1 MAVYTQI
8 DDEAIDA
15 LLARYDIGKRR
26 ALTGIT
32 QGVEN
37 TNYRLET
44 DLETDRGG
52 RYILTI
58 YEKRVQAADLPF
70 FLGLKKHLAAKAYP
84 CPSPIADRDGQI
96 LQKIQGKPMAIV
108 SFLDGTDSPRP
119 TTEQC
124 QKAGAILARLH
135 LDAANF
141 TIPRPNAL
149 GQHAWAGLFDACG
162 DAVNRLEKG
171 LGAQIQKWLD
181 DLEQQWRHD
190 LPRGVIHAD
199 LFPDNVLFTRH
210 EISGVIDFYFACQDM
225 YAYDVAIT
233 INAWCFDDTKTFCQE
248 RYKAM
253 LKGYTD
259 LRPLS
264 EAEETALPILAKGAA
279 MRFFLTRL
287 YDCINT
293 PADAQ
298 VKPHDPQDY
307 LTRLRFWDGNPR
319 LIL

>member
-8 DDEAIDA
+8 DDETIDA
-15 LLARYDIGKRR
+15 LLAQYAIGKRR

-44 DLETDRGG
+44 DLENDREGI
-52 RYILTI
+52 YILTI
-58 YEKRVQAADLPF
+58 YEKRVKEADLPF
-70 FLGLKKHLAAKAYP
+70 FLGLKKHLAAKGYP
-84 CPSPIADRDGQI
+84 CPSPIADREGKI

-108 SFLDGTDSPRP
+108 SFLDGTDSPAP

-124 QKAGAILARLH
+124 EKAGAILARLH
-135 LDAANF
+135 LDAKDF

-149 GQHAWAGLFDACG
+149 GQHAWAGLFNACG
-162 DAVNRLEKG
+162 DAANHLENG

-181 DLEQQWRHD
+181 DIQNAWRHD
-190 LPRGVIHAD
+190 LPQGVIHAD
-199 LFPDNVLFTRH
+199 LFPDNVLFSNH

-233 INAWCFDDTKTFCQE
+233 INAWCFDDKMRFCHD

-259 LRPLS
+259 LRPLND
-264 EAEETALPILAKGAA
+264 AEQNALPILAKGAA

-287 YDCINT
+287 YDWINT

-307 LTRLRFWDGNPR
+307 LARLRFWDSTP
-319 LIL
+319 

>member
-8 DDEAIDA
+8 DDETIDA
-15 LLARYDIGKRR
+15 LLAQYAIGKRR

-44 DLETDRGG
+44 DLENDRGG

-58 YEKRVQAADLPF
+58 YEKRVKEADLPF
-70 FLGLKKHLAAKAYP
+70 FLGLKHHLAAKGYP

-108 SFLDGTDSPRP
+108 SFLDGTDSPAP

-124 QKAGAILARLH
+124 EKAGAILARLH
-135 LDAANF
+135 LDAKDF

-149 GQHAWAGLFDACG
+149 GQHAWAGLFNACG
-162 DAVNRLEKG
+162 DAANHLENG

-181 DLEQQWRHD
+181 DIQNAWRHD
-190 LPRGVIHAD
+190 LPQGVIHAD
-199 LFPDNVLFTRH
+199 LFPDNVLFSNH
-210 EISGVIDFYFACQDM
+210 NISGVIDFYFACQDM
-225 YAYDVAIT
+225 LAYDVAIT
-233 INAWCFDDTKTFCQE
+233 INAWCFDDKMRFCPD

-259 LRPLS
+259 LRPLTKT
-264 EAEETALPILAKGAA
+264 EQNALPILAKGAA

-287 YDCINT
+287 YDWINT
-293 PADAQ
+293 PEDAQ
-298 VKPHDPQDY
+298 VQPHDPKDY
-307 LTRLRFWDGNPR
+307 LARLRFWYGDHD
-319 LIL
+319 

>member
-8 DDEAIDA
+8 DDEMIDD
-15 LLARYDIGKRR
+15 LLAGYAIGKRR

-44 DLETDRGG
+44 DLENDRGG

-58 YEKRVQAADLPF
+58 YEKRVDAADLPF
-70 FLGLKKHLAAKAYP
+70 FLGLKKHLAAKGYP
-84 CPSPIADRDGQI
+84 CPSPIADREGKI

-108 SFLDGTDSPRP
+108 SFLDGTDSPAP

-124 QKAGAILARLH
+124 EKAGAILARLH
-135 LDAANF
+135 LDAKDF

-149 GQHAWAGLFDACG
+149 GQHAWAGLFNACG
-162 DAVNRLEKG
+162 DAANRLEKG

-181 DLEQQWRHD
+181 DIQNAWRGD
-190 LPRGVIHAD
+190 LPQGVIHAD
-199 LFPDNVLFTRH
+199 LFPDNVLFSNH

-233 INAWCFDDTKTFCQE
+233 INAWCFDDKMSFCPD

-259 LRPLS
+259 LRPLTKT
-264 EAEETALPILAKGAA
+264 EETALPILAKGAA

-287 YDCINT
+287 YDWINT
-293 PADAQ
+293 PAGAQ
-298 VKPHDPQDY
+298 VQPHDPQDY
-307 LTRLRFWDGNPR
+307 LARLRFWDSTP
-319 LIL
+319 

>member
-8 DDEAIDA
+8 DDEMIDA
-15 LLARYDIGKRR
+15 LLAQYAIGKRR

-44 DLETDRGG
+44 DLENDRGG

-58 YEKRVQAADLPF
+58 YEKRVKAEDLPF
-70 FLGLKKHLAAKAYP
+70 FLGLKHHLAAKGYP

-108 SFLDGTDSPRP
+108 SFLDGTDSPAP

-135 LDAANF
+135 LDAKDF

-149 GQHAWAGLFDACG
+149 GQHAWAGLFNACG
-162 DAVNRLEKG
+162 DAANHLEKG
-171 LGAQIQKWLD
+171 LGAQIQKWLED
-181 DLEQQWRHD
+181 IQNAWRQD
-190 LPRGVIHAD
+190 LPQGVIHAD
-199 LFPDNVLFTRH
+199 LFPDNVLFTGH

-233 INAWCFDDTKTFCQE
+233 INAWCFDDKMSFCHD

-259 LRPLS
+259 LRPLTKT
-264 EAEETALPILAKGAA
+264 EQNALPILAKGAA

-287 YDCINT
+287 YDWINT

-307 LTRLRFWDGNPR
+307 LARLRFWDSTP
-319 LIL
+319 